1 MYIDDRIL
9 QYNERLVLSGPW
21 TNVQMEGLRVR
32 FDAPNSCGMTV
43 MVISEGGPDLLIVTC
58 DGAEMRWPLSRADA
72 RTVIAHFQNMQGGV
86 SGGKRKL
93 RSKKRRSS
101 KKYTH

>member
-9 QYNERLVLSGPW
+9 DYNERVVLSGPW
-21 TNVQMEGLRVR
+21 TNVQADGLRVR

-43 MVISEGGPDLLIVTC
+43 MVISEGGPDLMIVTC

-72 RTVIAHFQNMQGGV
+72 RMVISYFQNPNMRGGV
-86 SGGKRKL
+86 YGGKRKL

-101 KKYTH
+101 KKY